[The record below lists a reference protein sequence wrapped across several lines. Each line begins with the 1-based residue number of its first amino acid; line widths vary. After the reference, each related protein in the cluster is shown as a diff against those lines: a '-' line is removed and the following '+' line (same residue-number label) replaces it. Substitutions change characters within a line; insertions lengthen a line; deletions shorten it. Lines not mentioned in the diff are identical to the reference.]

1 MTNQLNFSPTHNAL
15 NWNKLWLFSKI
26 FLSVLVIIT
35 LLSAF
40 AEMPSVFYIS
50 NMVLCT
56 LFVAIIV
63 LISFIKKRAPLLKIA
78 DNNVYYLCPVTKEAV
93 TIPASDII
101 KVTTQFCELQIHT
114 STRTHCLNMD
124 KIKQESQRWAIKEM
138 IKKLVLENEK
148 RVSGF

>member
-1 MTNQLNFSPTHNAL
+1 MTNQLNLVPTQNTL
-15 NWNKLWLFSKI
+15 NWTKLWLFSKI
-26 FLSVLVIIT
+26 FLSLLIVVT
-35 LLSAF
+35 LLSSV

-50 NMVLCT
+50 NIVLCV
-56 LFVAIIV
+56 LFITAIV
-63 LISFIKKRAPLLKIA
+63 LVSLNKKRAPLVKIA

-93 TIPASDII
+93 TIPASEII

-124 KIKQESQRWAIKEM
+124 KIKQESQRWEIKEM

-148 RVSGF
+148 RACGF